1 VIFFAKV
8 VSNPRLLIVE
18 ILTVPVF
25 AFLLSVRVAGD
36 VEVASLGAIALAL
49 VAGSVRIAGWE
60 S

>member
-1 VIFFAKV
+1 MIFFAKV